1 MSFIS
6 DVPLRQFSDI
16 WGETCDVDRW
26 LAVKL
31 GATVQNKT
39 ARREE
44 IRMIDIANKHM
55 DHTVSLVELLVL
67 FFNFEVCVHPTLTS
81 QLVY

>member
-1 MSFIS
+1 
-6 DVPLRQFSDI
+6 
-16 WGETCDVDRW
+16 
-26 LAVKL
+26 
-31 GATVQNKT
+31 
-39 ARREE
+39 
-44 IRMIDIANKHM
+44 M